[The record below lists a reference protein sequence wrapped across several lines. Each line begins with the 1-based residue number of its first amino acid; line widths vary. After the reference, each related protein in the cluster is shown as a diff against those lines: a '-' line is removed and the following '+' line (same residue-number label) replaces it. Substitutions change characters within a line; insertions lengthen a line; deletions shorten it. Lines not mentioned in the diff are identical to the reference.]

1 MLPWRCSFAS
11 RNVKAIVIANVQETF
26 VKEEV
31 VWWVAFFRW
40 LSFQACHTSSLC
52 SPFEEALQLECSF
65 LNTTALK
72 HRAWFAH
79 FLPVL
84 EYLHIHSES
93 FIHPLI
99 LKTQKDFQIYKVFLT
114 QHFIF
119 NLKERH
125 KLCNTT
131 TLKIEW
137 VPVKYIGIFIA
148 FK

>member
-40 LSFQACHTSSLC
+40 LSFQACHTSSLLFPLWGGPSAGVLFPEHNSAQTPSLIC
-52 SPFEEALQLECSF
+52 PF
-65 LNTTALK
+65 
-72 HRAWFAH
+72 
-79 FLPVL
+79 PVL

-131 TLKIEW
+131 TLEIER